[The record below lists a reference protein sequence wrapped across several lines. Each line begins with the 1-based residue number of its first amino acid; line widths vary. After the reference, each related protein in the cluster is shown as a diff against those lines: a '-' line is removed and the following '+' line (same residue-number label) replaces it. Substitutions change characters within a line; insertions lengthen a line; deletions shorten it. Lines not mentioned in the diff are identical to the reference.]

1 MASPLLAP
9 ILGFA
14 SRLRFPTLFMI
25 VAALFLFDLVI
36 PDFIPLLDEIM
47 LGLTTLLLASWKN
60 RKLPDESAK
69 PPIEGEFKKD

>member
-25 VAALFLFDLVI
+25 VAGLFLFDLVI

-60 RKLPDESAK
+60 RKLPVDNGK